1 VGASVSVFEK
11 RAIIGRDVNIVKD
24 NGLSIGHAG
33 AIAERGWRRKVASNT
48 GSSAS
53 LDAVNLCPLMRQF
66 FNSLPMNQMI
76 MAVEFAFPLVK
87 RCVA

>member
-11 RAIIGRDVNIVKD
+11 RAIIGRDVNVVKD
-24 NGLSIGHAG
+24 NGLSIGHAES
-33 AIAERGWRRKVASNT
+33 IAERGWRRKVASST

-66 FNSLPMNQMI
+66 FNSLPTSQMI
-76 MAVEFAFPLVK
+76 IVVE
-87 RCVA
+87 